1 MPQGD
6 REKLSERE
14 IADLSDSER
23 EKFEGTIKALEAL
36 ADAEAKHES
45 QKKMRIL
52 FERAPAET
60 LPFIVYVIYM
70 GAVSLPI
77 LWKILDYDGTKL
89 ILGAIL
95 LLVLM
100 ILPLF
105 LLPHESFKKF
115 FRWLRNKLTGQEM
128 VEIEQ

>member
-1 MPQGD
+1 MPQND

-14 IADLSDSER
+14 IAELPKSEV
-23 EKFEGTIKALEAL
+23 EKIERVCKAFEDM

-70 GAVSLPI
+70 GGVAIGAIVEL
-77 LWKILDYDGTKL
+77 YNFEGTKL
-89 ILGAIL
+89 YIGLIV
-95 LLVLM
+95 LLVIM
-100 ILPLF
+100 ILPLT
-105 LLPHESFKKF
+105 LLEHRSWKNFIGWIKK
-115 FRWLRNKLTGQEM
+115 RLTNSE
-128 VEIEQ
+128 

>member
-1 MPQGD
+1 MPQND

-14 IADLSDSER
+14 IAELPKSDVEKIER
-23 EKFEGTIKALEAL
+23 VCKAFEDM

-70 GAVSLPI
+70 GGVAI
-77 LWKILDYDGTKL
+77 
-89 ILGAIL
+89 GAIVEIIPL
-95 LLVLM
+95 EGIKFFIGVVVLVIIM
-100 ILPLF
+100 ILPLT
-105 LLPHESFKKF
+105 LLEHRSWKNFIGWIKK
-115 FRWLRNKLTGQEM
+115 RLTHSE
-128 VEIEQ
+128 